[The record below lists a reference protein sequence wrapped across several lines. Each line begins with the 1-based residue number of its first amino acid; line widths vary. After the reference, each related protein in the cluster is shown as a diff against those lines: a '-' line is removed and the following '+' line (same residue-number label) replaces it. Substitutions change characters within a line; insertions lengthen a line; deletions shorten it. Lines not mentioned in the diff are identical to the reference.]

1 MYTNSAS
8 ERALAR
14 ALTENGKQHGEVMVT
29 TKWWLMSQ
37 TASNI
42 LKAKNLRLEALT
54 PFIL

>member
-8 ERALAR
+8 ERPLAK
-14 ALTENGKQHGEVMVT
+14 ALTDNGRKSGEVMVA
-29 TKWWLMSQ
+29 TKWWLMFR